1 MISKYISTWWLVFFY
16 IWLFGFLFK
25 IKTITENINVYYITV
40 LLFFGFMGVN
50 FYYTQYL
57 KRSFEPSMWLFLLYY
72 HLVPLIFIIA
82 LNKRN
87 HKNALATLVISVLI
101 YLFHMTYIKES
112 IYDTYFVKKIPKD
125 WDEVNVRCKSEKNKD
140 KIFCK
145 LISYKQRFLEQGIL

>member
-25 IKTITENINVYYITV
+25 IKTITENINVYFVTI
-40 LLFFGFMGVN
+40 LLFLDLMGVN

-57 KRSFEPSMWLFLLYY
+57 NQIFYKPSMWLFLLYY

-87 HKNALATLVISVLI
+87 HKNALLRYTCHISI
-101 YLFHMTYIKES
+101 NIFISYDIYKRINIRYLF
-112 IYDTYFVKKIPKD
+112 
-125 WDEVNVRCKSEKNKD
+125 C
-140 KIFCK
+140 
-145 LISYKQRFLEQGIL
+145 